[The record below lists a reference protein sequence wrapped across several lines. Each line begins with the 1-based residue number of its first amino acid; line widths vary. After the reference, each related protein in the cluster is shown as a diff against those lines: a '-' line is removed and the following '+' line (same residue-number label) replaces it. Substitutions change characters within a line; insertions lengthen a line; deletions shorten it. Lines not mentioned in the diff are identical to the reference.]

1 MACSPQVYL
10 RCPFWH
16 ATALAGAT
24 IVALCV
30 SPRVARVS
38 SLLYWQDHLKLW
50 LNLTSNISLVELPNY
65 STESELQY
73 DDATEDAFDNEIKQR
88 SQILTASMTYNKG
101 AVGTIYS
108 ALYITILIQIGLV
121 MRYT

>member
-1 MACSPQVYL
+1 M
-10 RCPFWH
+10 
-16 ATALAGAT
+16 
-24 IVALCV
+24 
-30 SPRVARVS
+30 ARVS